1 MCSCVRVDPEVGRK
15 KGEKDEDRHKRRD
28 RQPKHSSRNLL
39 RLRPTPRQLNHEGAA
54 CVATYSC
61 ANNERAADDGEPPDE
76 QRMVPR
82 SLTTGNLEV
91 SADPASSRPF
101 GHAWSVARYVLHMD
115 LDQFIAAVEL
125 LRRPELRGK
134 PVVVGGDGDPTK
146 RGVVSTANYEAR
158 TCGIHSA
165 MPLRTAYKLCPEAV
179 FLPVDAEAYQ
189 TASRAVMA
197 TLRSFPAMVEVAGWD
212 EASMAVETA
221 CPETFAREVQR
232 AVLDRTGLSCS
243 IGVGDNKLRA
253 KLACGFAKPAG
264 VFRLTR
270 ENWAEVMDGLPT
282 EALLGIGVKTAGKL
296 AALAIRT
303 VEELATADEEEL
315 ARTFGPTIGPWLRH
329 LATGEDATPVTGE
342 PHVPKG
348 RGKERTFQE
357 DIRDPDE
364 IRRQVASLAREL
376 SGELAS
382 ASRPVVRLVVKVR
395 FAPFDTHT
403 HGATLPEPT
412 LDRDSIEAASMAALD
427 RFDLDRRVRLL
438 GVRAELLPPR
448 HAARPTLP
456 GDPASG

>member
-115 LDQFIAAVEL
+115 LDQFIAAVEM
-125 LRRPELRGK
+125 LRRPEIRDK

-158 TCGIHSA
+158 RFGIRSA
-165 MPLRTAYKLCPEAV
+165 MPLRTAFKRAPEAV
-179 FLPVDAEAYQ
+179 FLPVDADAYLE
-189 TASRAVMA
+189 ASRRVMD
-197 TLRSFPAMVEVAGWD
+197 TLRTFPAVVEVAGWD
-212 EASMAVETA
+212 EAFMEVETED
-221 CPETFAREVQR
+221 PEGLAREVQK
-232 AVLDRTGLSCS
+232 AVLDRTELWCS

-253 KLACGFAKPAG
+253 KIASGFAKPAG

-270 ENWAEVMDGLPT
+270 ENWFEVMGPLPT
-282 EALLGIGVKTAGKL
+282 SELWGIGKKTAPKLEALG
-296 AALAIRT
+296 IRT
-303 VEELATADEEEL
+303 VEQLANSDEEML
-315 ARTFGPTIGPWLRH
+315 AARFGPSTGPWLRR
-329 LATGEDATPVTGE
+329 LGTGEDQSTVTAE
-342 PHVPKG
+342 SYVPRG
-348 RGKERTFQE
+348 RGRERTFQE
-357 DIRDPDE
+357 DITDPDE
-364 IRRQVASLAREL
+364 VRREVAALARQLALDLED
-376 SGELAS
+376 SG
-382 ASRPVVRLVVKVR
+382 RLVERVVVKVR
-395 FAPFDTHT
+395 FKPFFTST
-403 HGATLPEPT
+403 HGVPLPEPS
-412 LDRDSIEAASMAALD
+412 LEPVAVEAGALAALAK
-427 RFDLDRRVRLL
+427 FDLDRPVRLL
-438 GVRAELLPPR
+438 GVRAELV
-448 HAARPTLP
+448 RP
-456 GDPASG
+456 S